1 MLGSQLI
8 QKAVVWAC
16 VALAI
21 SLPLSS
27 VQAATARSKVSK
39 ATKANDA
46 PSAWLIQ
53 IVGNPQLLLPVVESQ
68 KSRAVA
74 KIAPPGP
81 ATKTSSLPFAK
92 PLSALYQGYEL
103 VLKAKDSVTLL
114 IPSSSTRRVYRGPA
128 RLKVKKG
135 AVSVRWGNEPSVF
148 PVPASYFDTLE
159 AWLSHTHTPKAGVAI
174 AAEGMQVLAPL
185 NGSLLITRNVEFK
198 LAGLVPE
205 DAQLIL
211 YGPDGKRFW
220 TQMIDGPEVEFPRSA
235 DFEWGHRFTWEIRK
249 KTGGRLVRG
258 EFAIADESLA
268 SHLLADKLP
277 LSKTTP
283 HVALLIYGLKLDMMG
298 AFHEAEEVFEFIHM
312 THDRSR
318 WPVKGLSHTK

>member
-1 MLGSQLI
+1 MS
-8 QKAVVWAC
+8 AHA
-16 VALAI
+16 APA
-21 SLPLSS
+21 
-27 VQAATARSKVSK
+27 QAALT
-39 ATKANDA
+39 

-53 IVGNPQLLLPVVESQ
+53 ITGNPQLLLPALADPKKQS
-68 KSRAVA
+68 KA
-74 KIAPPGP
+74 KLTAPGP

-103 VLKAKDSVTLL
+103 VLTARDSVTLL

-148 PVPASYFDTLE
+148 PVPHSYFDTLE
-159 AWLSHTHTPKAGVAI
+159 AWIGHTHTPKAGVAI

-220 TQMIDGPEVEFPRSA
+220 TQMIDDNEVEFPRSA

-258 EFAIADESLA
+258 EFSIADESLA
-268 SHLLADKLP
+268 SRLLSEKLP
-277 LSKTTP
+277 LSKVST
-283 HVALLIYGLKLDMMG
+283 HLDLLIYGLKLDMVG
-298 AFHEAEEVFEFIHM
+298 AFHEADAVFEFIHM

-318 WPVKGLSHTK
+318 WPVKGTTHIK